1 MLIFLGMVMVL
12 WLGKII
18 SLFLKDV
25 LKYLGVTY
33 DVTILFLNCF
43 AKINCAERES
53 SRCGKVLT
61 AWLMWNVGYKIMR
74 RSWSVWLSWL
84 EGHPLYWKVVG
95 LIPGQGTYPSYGFDP
110 QWRGTYKVATNWCFL
125 PNSLSLSLP
134 PLSKNY
140 EKGPWVRIKRKI
152 KIMREKLTLWKLF
165 SQMINKII
173 IQ

>member
-84 EGHPLYWKVVG
+84 EGHPLY
-95 LIPGQGTYPSYGFDP
+95 
-110 QWRGTYKVATNWCFL
+110 
-125 PNSLSLSLP
+125 
-134 PLSKNY
+134 
-140 EKGPWVRIKRKI
+140 
-152 KIMREKLTLWKLF
+152 
-165 SQMINKII
+165 
-173 IQ
+173 